1 MKTADNIAAF
11 CAGYISA
18 LNTAG
23 VEWSDWGIP
32 LAIDCCSID
41 LVRGGNKVH
50 VFAFH
55 PSGRREEFVMV
66 EKPNMYGDNEW
77 VRE

>member
-1 MKTADNIAAF
+1 MKTADNLAAF

-32 LAIDCCSID
+32 LSIDCCAID
-41 LVRGGNKVH
+41 LRARGHIIESPRKERRR
-50 VFAFH
+50 FA
-55 PSGRREEFVMV
+55 
-66 EKPNMYGDNEW
+66 
-77 VRE
+77 